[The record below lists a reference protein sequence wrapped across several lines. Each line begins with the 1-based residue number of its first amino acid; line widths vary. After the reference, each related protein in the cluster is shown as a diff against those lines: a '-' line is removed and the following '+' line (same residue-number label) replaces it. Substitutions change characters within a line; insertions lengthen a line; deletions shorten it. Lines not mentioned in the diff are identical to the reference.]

1 MKKRKLA
8 AVLALAVAL
17 TVAGCGDKKES
28 TQENTKTETQ
38 DTKTETDEATED
50 ITKDAEGHVVAV
62 DVDDIS
68 KYVTL
73 GVYKNLE
80 VEVTKSQVTDESVEQ
95 YIQQQL
101 SYQPVEV
108 TEDRPVQENDTVN
121 IDYTGYMD
129 GEAFEGGTATDT
141 DLIIGSGQFIDGFE
155 SGLIGKKKGEE
166 VTLDLN
172 FPDPY
177 QKNPDLAG
185 KAVQFKVK
193 INKISEPAELTDAWV
208 AENTDLKTADE
219 YKAEIKASLTES
231 AEMEYKNTKKS
242 NLFQALVNVSTIN
255 EYPDELVEKAKK
267 IMEKR
272 FETSYAEPAG
282 MTLEEYWEAQDI
294 SQEDADKIVEQSAKS
309 SLEQGMYVQALLDA
323 EGVVFTQEDY
333 EKELDA
339 FAKEYGFADAAALKA
354 VYSDA
359 ELVKDNV
366 LWSKS
371 CEILEK
377 YAKITEVNA
386 EN

>member
-1 MKKRKLA
+1 M
-8 AVLALAVAL
+8 
-17 TVAGCGDKKES
+17 
-28 TQENTKTETQ
+28 
-38 DTKTETDEATED
+38 
-50 ITKDAEGHVVAV
+50 
-62 DVDDIS
+62 
-68 KYVTL
+68 
-73 GVYKNLE
+73 
-80 VEVTKSQVTDESVEQ
+80 
-95 YIQQQL
+95 
-101 SYQPVEV
+101 
-108 TEDRPVQENDTVN
+108 
-121 IDYTGYMD
+121 
-129 GEAFEGGTATDT
+129 
-141 DLIIGSGQFIDGFE
+141 
-155 SGLIGKKKGEE
+155 
-166 VTLDLN
+166 
-172 FPDPY
+172 
-177 QKNPDLAG
+177 
-185 KAVQFKVK
+185 
-193 INKISEPAELTDAWV
+193 
-208 AENTDLKTADE
+208 KTADE

>member
-1 MKKRKLA
+1 MKKKML
-8 AVLALAVAL
+8 AVLL
-17 TVAGCGDKKES
+17 TVAVSMTAVACGDKASEE
-28 TQENTKTETQ
+28 QDTETVKETTETAQQ
-38 DTKTETDEATED
+38 DTTAAEAVTAVGGYMKDLNAED
-50 ITKDAEGHVVAV
+50 
-62 DVDDIS
+62 
-68 KYVTL
+68 YVTL
-73 GVYKNLE
+73 GEYKG
-80 VEVTKSQVTDESVEQ
+80 VEVTLDEPEITDEYLDGYIEYVQQNNAVSTPVTDRAVEMGD
-95 YIQQQL
+95 
-101 SYQPVEV
+101 V
-108 TEDRPVQENDTVN
+108 VN
-121 IDYTGYMD
+121 IDYVGKID
-129 GEAFEGGTATDT
+129 GVAFDGGSAQGS
-141 DLIIGSGQFIDGFE
+141 DLTIGSGQFIDGFE

-309 SLEQGMYVQALLDA
+309 SLEQSMYVQALLDA